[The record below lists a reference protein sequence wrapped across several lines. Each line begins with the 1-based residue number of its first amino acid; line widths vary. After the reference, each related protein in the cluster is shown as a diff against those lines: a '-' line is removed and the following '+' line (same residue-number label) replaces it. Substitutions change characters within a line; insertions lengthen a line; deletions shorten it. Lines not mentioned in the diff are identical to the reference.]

1 MKTSA
6 PIAPLLM
13 VVMVIVFLSCNRNHT
28 KPPDDIV
35 QEDWSLD
42 ALKNATYSGF
52 SVHDGPVKLI
62 NGRWEGKPYVDGG
75 ASRPSVHFVDDFYR
89 IGTVADHDAAIV
101 FLAESTGGSGIRL
114 YLAVVEKNG
123 SALVNMS
130 TTPVGDRVQIRDAR
144 IEEGTIAV
152 DVLQAGPEDAACCP
166 GELAT
171 RRWHLAGNRLAALET
186 EGQVERFSIDI
197 IAGTIWRL
205 SHWNV
210 EDAAPAEP
218 AITLVYED
226 GQFAGSSG
234 CNRYFAS
241 VKAGNNPGILEVGP
255 AGTTRMLCPENIMA
269 VEKRFLKQ
277 LNGVSKL
284 GFMAGELALSY
295 EFNGKLGCMRFGQ
308 EMKRR
313 PKKLQQNQPSM
324 HD

>member
-1 MKTSA
+1 VKITA
-6 PIAPLLM
+6 PIVPLLV
-13 VVMVIVFLSCNRNHT
+13 VVMVIVFLSCNRNLT
-28 KPPDDIV
+28 KPTDDSV
-35 QEDWSLD
+35 QVDWSLD

-52 SVHDGPVKLI
+52 SVHAGPVTLI

-75 ASRPSVHFVDDFYR
+75 ASRPSVHFVADFYR

-101 FLAESTGGSGIRL
+101 FLAESTGGSGIFL

-123 SALVNMS
+123 NALVNTS
-130 TTPVGDRVQIRDAR
+130 TTPVGDRVQVRNAR
-144 IEEGTIAV
+144 IEKGTIAV
-152 DVLQAGPEDAACCP
+152 DVLQAGPRDAACCP

-171 RRWHLAGNRLAALET
+171 RRWHLADNRLVALES

-210 EDAAPAEP
+210 AETAPAEP
-218 AITLVYED
+218 AITLAYAD
-226 GQFAGSSG
+226 GQFVGSSG

-241 VKAGNNPGILEVGP
+241 VKAGNRPGNLEVGP
-255 AGTTRMLCPENIMA
+255 TGTTRIICPENFMA
-269 VEKRFLKQ
+269 LEKRFLKQ
-277 LNGVSKL
+277 LNGVSKI

-295 EFNGKLGCMRFGQ
+295 TADGKLGSMRFEQ

-313 PKKLQQNQPSM
+313 PKKLQQK
-324 HD
+324 